1 MDKYIIV
8 TTLCNKE
15 EIANKIIDTLLEKKL
30 IVGSQVTKVH
40 SKYWWNNKLEEC
52 DEYKLE
58 FRTKETIFNEIEN
71 EIKQIHDYEVA
82 EISYYE
88 IKNASK
94 EFFDWIDKN
103 ILLILKVSNPR
114 PLKTKLE
121 KECLRLI

>member
-52 DEYKLE
+52 DKYKLE

-71 EIKQIHDYEVA
+71 EIKQIHHYEVA

-88 IKNASK
+88 IKNAST

-103 ILLILKVSNPR
+103 IL
-114 PLKTKLE
+114 
-121 KECLRLI
+121 

>member
-40 SKYWWNNKLEEC
+40 SKYWWNNKLEEW

-114 PLKTKLE
+114 PLKTNIE

>member
-8 TTLCNKE
+8 TKLCNKE

-103 ILLILKVSNPR
+103 IL
-114 PLKTKLE
+114 
-121 KECLRLI
+121 

>member
-1 MDKYIIV
+1 M
-8 TTLCNKE
+8 
-15 EIANKIIDTLLEKKL
+15 
-30 IVGSQVTKVH
+30 TKVH

-94 EFFDWIDKN
+94 EFFD
-103 ILLILKVSNPR
+103 
-114 PLKTKLE
+114 
-121 KECLRLI
+121 

>member
-52 DEYKLE
+52 DEYELE
-58 FRTKETIFNEIEN
+58 FRTKDTIFNEIEN

-103 ILLILKVSNPR
+103 IL
-114 PLKTKLE
+114 
-121 KECLRLI
+121 